1 MTSQTSNPPTP
12 KATMRAWGIN
22 GYGQP
27 MELMDLPIPTPGPS
41 DVLIAMQGAEVGDWD
56 ELVRLGKWQ
65 VEGAFP
71 LALGLAGSGIVV
83 AVGVDVR
90 GYAEGD
96 SVYACNYPL
105 YENGAWAEYMLVP
118 LPFVAAPPAGLD
130 LKRAGALPIAALTAH
145 ETLVDLL
152 QVQRNDV
159 VLITAAAGGV
169 GHLAVQIARYLG
181 ARVIG
186 TASLRNHDFVRALGA
201 ETVID
206 YTTEDVVN
214 AIRAK
219 YPGGVDKAL
228 NGVSGEHANELVD
241 AMRIGGHIVDLPR
254 AISVKRP
261 GVEVDS
267 DFMVHGDGARLR
279 LLSRMIDDL
288 PIRVEIHDIVPFD
301 RAPDALNEVLGKHV
315 RGKVALGII

>member
-1 MTSQTSNPPTP
+1 MSSTVSSN
-12 KATMRAWGIN
+12 ATMRAWAIN
-22 GYGQP
+22 GFGEP
-27 MELMDLPIPTPGPS
+27 MRLMDLPIPAPGPS

-56 ELVRLGKWQ
+56 DLMRRGKWH
-65 VEGAFP
+65 VESTFP

-83 AVGVDVR
+83 GTGVDVK
-90 GYAEGD
+90 GFAEGD

-105 YENGAWAEYMLVP
+105 YENGAWAEYMLAP
-118 LPFVAAPPAGLD
+118 LPYVAAPPTGLD
-130 LKRAGALPIAALTAH
+130 LKRAGAVPIAALTAH

-169 GHLAVQIARYLG
+169 GHLAVQIAVHLG
-181 ARVIG
+181 ARVVA

-206 YTTEDVVN
+206 YTTEDVVH

-228 NGVSGEHANELVD
+228 NGVAGEAANDIVD
-241 AMRIGGHIVDLPR
+241 ALRVGGHVVDLPR
-254 AISVKRP
+254 TISIKRP
-261 GVEVDS
+261 GVEIDS

-288 PIRVEIHDIVPFD
+288 PIRVEIHDLVPFE
-301 RAPDALNEVLGKHV
+301 RAPEALDEVLGKHV
-315 RGKVALGII
+315 RGKVALAII

>member
-1 MTSQTSNPPTP
+1 MEHSMSSTAPSN
-12 KATMRAWGIN
+12 KTMRAWAIN
-22 GYGQP
+22 AFGEP
-27 MELMDLPIPTPGPS
+27 MRLMDLPIPTPGPS
-41 DVLIAMQGAEVGDWD
+41 DVLIAMQAAEVGDWD
-56 ELVRLGKWQ
+56 DLVRRGKWH
-65 VEGAFP
+65 VESTFP

-83 AVGVDVR
+83 GVGVDVR
-90 GYAEGD
+90 GFVEGD
-96 SVYACNYPL
+96 AVYACNYPL
-105 YENGAWAEYMLVP
+105 YENGAWAEYMLLP
-118 LPFVAAPPAGLD
+118 LPYVAAPPTALD
-130 LKRAGALPIAALTAH
+130 LKRAGAIPIAALTAH

-169 GHLAVQIARYLG
+169 GHLAVQIAVHLG
-181 ARVIG
+181 ARVVA
-186 TASLRNHDFVRALGA
+186 TATLRNHDFVSALGA

-206 YTTEDVVN
+206 YTTQDVVG

-228 NGVSGEHANELVD
+228 NGIPGETANEIVD
-241 AMRIGGHIVDLPR
+241 AVRIGGHIVDLPR

-261 GVEVDS
+261 GVEIDS

-288 PIRVEIHDIVPFD
+288 PIRVEIHDIVPFE
-301 RAPDALNEVLGKHV
+301 RAQEALDMVLGKHV
-315 RGKVALGII
+315 RGKVVLEII